1 RVSDLRRTDER
12 RGRLVDNLSPARAL
26 RPIDAALLEPPAQ
39 LVLVPRPEAVGG
51 EGLDEA
57 QPPPRRGEVDL
68 LAAEGDTSGVEHLT
82 SRLRD
87 ELLDALHRVAV
98 VRVRLVPLE
107 HRELGV
113 VLERH
118 TLVAEVL

>member
-1 RVSDLRRTDER
+1 AREPLAERT
-12 RGRLVDNLSPARAL
+12 PA
-26 RPIDAALLEPPAQ
+26 
-39 LVLVPRPEAVGG
+39 
-51 EGLDEA
+51 
-57 QPPPRRGEVDL
+57 PRRGEVDL

-118 TLVAEVL
+118 TLVAEVLADLVHLLETSDDQPLEVELGR